1 VTTESEEVLHQSM
14 QREKTLRLRPRFEA
28 THLSFSLTSWLVRDF
43 RSVVRVLAR
52 VVRNR
57 RHHFPI
63 RRTVAAQLVRHQ
75 SVWLAALPAHKL
87 SQESFRR
94 ALITTRSDENVDQV
108 AVLIDR
114 APQILLS
121 AADPYEHLVEVPRI
135 SQAPLATL
143 GSARVSGSELQTP
156 ASNGFI

>member
-1 VTTESEEVLHQSM
+1 L
-14 QREKTLRLRPRFEA
+14 
-28 THLSFSLTSWLVRDF
+28 
-43 RSVVRVLAR
+43 
-52 VVRNR
+52 
-57 RHHFPI
+57 
-63 RRTVAAQLVRHQ
+63 
-75 SVWLAALPAHKL
+75 
-87 SQESFRR
+87 
-94 ALITTRSDENVDQV
+94 DENVDHV

-135 SQAPLATL
+135 SQAALATL